1 MKKISKKLILAI
13 LIIIGISFYKF
24 QVGFAQNDDNKITY
38 WIKIHRIILIDSIEN
53 PPQPEF
59 VDWHYYITVNYG
71 GLSICENKS
80 YEKCFLDKYVNDVYE
95 FKISN
100 KIVRFYIDLVDE
112 DVYTRR
118 DLADI
123 SSYIGGGIDNYE
135 DFTRGTR
142 FSAIYD
148 AVYNR
153 LLDADNTTLSSEYYI
168 TSGEYDGSSGV
179 DENDAEIWFSIWD
192 NYDRPTARAGS
203 DRLCYVG
210 RTVLFDGT
218 NSSASDASDI
228 LRYEWD
234 FDNDGEFELLGSK
247 INHIFNSE
255 GQNNISLKVTD
266 TFGEIDIDTCT
277 IDVDNSPPLTLFTY
291 FPANPTTLDTIQFND
306 TSVDVDGYVNSRFWN
321 FGDGYN
327 STEKNPTH
335 RYAEKGAHNVT
346 LIVED
351 NTGNLNSSQ
360 RVVYIQNIPP
370 KVDFTYSL
378 KDPDKGEVINFK
390 DMTNDPDG
398 NTLRYEWD
406 FGDDHTS
413 SDSNPIHGYNSAG
426 RFAVCLTV
434 TDEEGESDAV
444 TKIVN
449 VIQRHDL
456 TINVRDLLG
465 FHISKAEVKIIS
477 EDTSVVSETT
487 NEKGVVTFSK
497 IPQGLYE
504 VKIQLLGIT
513 ISKFYPLTSSV
524 TECVIAPLSYYTL
537 GLTFGVIAIISIT
550 LFYTLKKRKQS

>member
-1 MKKISKKLILAI
+1 MGKISKKLILTI
-13 LIIIGISFYKF
+13 LILIGTSFYKL
-24 QVGFAQNDDNKITY
+24 QVGFAQNDDNEITY

-53 PPQPEF
+53 PSQPEY

-80 YEKCFLDKYVNDVYE
+80 YEKCFLDKYVNDIYE
-95 FKISN
+95 FEISSKIF
-100 KIVRFYIDLVDE
+100 RFYIDLVDE

-123 SSYIGGGIDNYE
+123 SSHIGGGIDNYE

-142 FSAIYD
+142 FSAIFD

-153 LLDADNTTLSSEYYI
+153 LLDADNTTQSSEYYI

-192 NYDRPTARAGS
+192 NYDQPTARAGS
-203 DRLCYVG
+203 DRLCFVG

-234 FDNDGEFELLGSK
+234 FDNDGEFELLGSR
-247 INHIFNSE
+247 ISHIFTFK
-255 GQNNISLKVTD
+255 GQYNISLKVTD
-266 TFGEIDIDTCT
+266 SFGEIDIDTCT
-277 IDVDNSPPLTLFTY
+277 IDVDNSPPLTSFTY
-291 FPANPTTLDTIQFND
+291 FPTNSTTLDTIQFND
-306 TSVDVDGYVNSRFWN
+306 TSVDIDGYVKSRFWD

-327 STEKNPTH
+327 STEKTPSH

-360 RVVYIQNIPP
+360 RIVNIQNIPP
-370 KVDFTYSL
+370 KADFIYSP

-390 DMTNDPDG
+390 DMTHDPDCK
-398 NTLRYEWD
+398 TLRYEWD

-413 SDSNPIHGYNSAG
+413 SDSNPIHSYNSAG
-426 RFAVCLTV
+426 QFAVCLTV
-434 TDEEGESDAV
+434 TDEEGESDAI
-444 TKIVN
+444 TKFIN

-456 TINVRDLLG
+456 TIKVRDLLG
-465 FHISKAEVKIIS
+465 FYISNAEVKIVS
-477 EDTSVVSETT
+477 KDTSVISETT
-487 NEKGVVTFSK
+487 NKKGVVTFSK

-504 VKIQLLGIT
+504 VKIQSLGIT
-513 ISKFYPLTSSV
+513 ISKFYPLTSSI
-524 TECVIAPLSYYTL
+524 TEHIIVPLSYHML
-537 GLTFGVIAIISIT
+537 GLTFIGITILSIIG
-550 LFYTLKKRKQS
+550 FYMLKIRK

>member
-1 MKKISKKLILAI
+1 MKKINKKLILSI
-13 LIIIGISFYKF
+13 LIIIGTSFYTF
-24 QVGFAQNDDNKITY
+24 QVGFAQNDDNEITY

-53 PPQPEF
+53 PPQPEY
-59 VDWHYYITVNYG
+59 VDWHYYITFNYG

-95 FKISN
+95 YKISN

-123 SSYIGGGIDNYE
+123 SSHIGGGIDNYE

-153 LLDADNTTLSSEYYI
+153 LLDADNTTQSSEYYI

-192 NYDRPTARAGS
+192 NYDQPKAEAGS
-203 DRLCYVG
+203 DRLGYIG

-247 INHIFNSE
+247 ISYIFNSE
-255 GQNNISLKVTD
+255 GKYYISLKVTD
-266 TFGEIDIDTCT
+266 SFGEIDIDTCT
-277 IDVDNSPPLTLFTY
+277 IDIGNSPPVISFTY
-291 FPANPTTLDTIQFND
+291 FPASPTTLDTIQFND
-306 TSVDVDGYVNSRFWN
+306 TSIDVDGYVKSRFWD

-327 STEKNPTH
+327 STEKNPSH
-335 RYAEKGAHNVT
+335 RYAEKGAHNIT
-346 LIVED
+346 LIGED
-351 NTGNLNSSQ
+351 NTGKLNSSQ
-360 RVVYIQNIPP
+360 RVINIQNIPP
-370 KVDFTYSL
+370 KADFTYSP
-378 KDPDKGEVINFK
+378 KDPDKGEIVNFK
-390 DMTNDPDG
+390 DTTNDPDS

-406 FGDDHTS
+406 FGDDHSS
-413 SDSNPIHGYNSAG
+413 SDSNPIHSYNSAG

-434 TDEEGESDAV
+434 TDEEGKSDAV
-444 TKIVN
+444 TKFVN

-456 TINVRDLLG
+456 TIKIRDLLG
-465 FHISKAEVKIIS
+465 FQISKVEVIIIS
-477 EDTSVVSETT
+477 EDTSVISETT
-487 NEKGVVTFSK
+487 NEKGIVTFSK
-497 IPQGLYE
+497 MPQGLYE
-504 VKIQLLGIT
+504 VKINLLGIT
-513 ISKFYPLTSSV
+513 TSKYYTLTSSL
-524 TECVIAPLSYYTL
+524 TECIVAPLSYYTL
-537 GLTFGVIAIISIT
+537 GLTFGVITIT
-550 LFYTLKKRKQS
+550 LITGLYILKRRK